1 MHEVADLRIETE
13 HEVAGEGLVA
23 FYAVVL
29 AEAAGA
35 IALKRKSAP
44 SNLDCSNLYVA
55 SLQRCGSNTNANR
68 KILLET
74 FGRSE

>member
-13 HEVAGEGLVA
+13 HEVAGEELVA
-23 FYAVVL
+23 LYAVVL

-44 SNLDCSNLYVA
+44 NNLDCSNLHVA
-55 SLQRCGSNTNANR
+55 SLQRCGSTSNSNR
-68 KILLET
+68 KIMLET